1 MFFHVVPISTL
12 GYFLNPTA
20 TVNRSQYF
28 LPTKGRDKLHH
39 SSGIQANRRKCCQNY
54 PHKTIYKL
62 LMYKRNLSEFVMPN
76 FESTSSISYE
86 SEFSLCI

>member
-1 MFFHVVPISTL
+1 MFFQVVPISTL

-39 SSGIQANRRKCCQNY
+39 SSGIQANRSAESVVKIILTKQS
-54 PHKTIYKL
+54 T
-62 LMYKRNLSEFVMPN
+62 N
-76 FESTSSISYE
+76 F
-86 SEFSLCI
+86 